1 MKLSIIT
8 VNFNNVDGLK
18 KTIDS
23 VISQSFKDY
32 EWIVIDGGS
41 TDGSKELIEEYSSH
55 FSYWVSEHDQGAYYA
70 MNKGISHA
78 VGEYVNFL
86 NSGDCFASS
95 SILSDIF
102 SKEHTADILYGYMMR
117 RSINGIINSAQNMKR
132 RLNHYDFYFDTFGHQ
147 STFTKRSLLISYGMF
162 DVSYRMYADWHF
174 FARAIVIGNASY
186 EFIPRKISIYEC
198 GGISDAGSE
207 VELLRIRKEIYGNE
221 LIQDT
226 NRLIFE
232 NHLIQE
238 FAFSRFLFRMA
249 YKFAKKYKRHFH
261 SKRIQ
266 QHD

>member
-8 VNFNNVDGLK
+8 VNLNNADGLK

-55 FSYWVSEHDQGAYYA
+55 FSYWVSEYDQGAYYA
-70 MNKGISHA
+70 INKGISHA

-162 DVSYRMYADWHF
+162 DVSY
-174 FARAIVIGNASY
+174 

-221 LIQDT
+221 LIQDS